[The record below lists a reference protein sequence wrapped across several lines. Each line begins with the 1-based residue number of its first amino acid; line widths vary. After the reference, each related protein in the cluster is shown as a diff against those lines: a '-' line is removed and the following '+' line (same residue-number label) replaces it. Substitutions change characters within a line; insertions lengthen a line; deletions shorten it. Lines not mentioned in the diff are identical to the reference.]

1 MGFLLIINI
10 ILLFTTAYSA
20 PAPQGK
26 LHVFHSILQDFF
38 CETPMSLFLA
48 IEIELRSIIL
58 YNLTLGS
65 DDVEL
70 IPPVIK
76 NTDTENNT
84 GFIPILVIK
93 NTRIPPVF
101 EDKFSF
107 GSFFGDGKYK

>member
-1 MGFLLIINI
+1 
-10 ILLFTTAYSA
+10 
-20 PAPQGK
+20 
-26 LHVFHSILQDFF
+26 
-38 CETPMSLFLA
+38 MSLFLA
-48 IEIELRSIIL
+48 IEIELRSIIF

-76 NTDTENNT
+76 NTDTENNA